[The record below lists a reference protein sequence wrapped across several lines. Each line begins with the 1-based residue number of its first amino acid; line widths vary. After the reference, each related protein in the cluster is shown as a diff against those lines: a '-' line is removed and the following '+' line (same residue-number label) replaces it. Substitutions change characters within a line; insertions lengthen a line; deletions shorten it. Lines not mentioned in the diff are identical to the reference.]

1 MRLIVEKDYGYFCCS
16 TLPLLNGDI
25 KIIIDENTTEI
36 IGSRIIY
43 IPMKL
48 KDLLEL
54 ILYFLNDDYKK
65 NKSKMYRTLKK
76 EYKRMIIL
84 YKFRIKK
91 LEE

>member
-43 IPMKL
+43 IPMK
-48 KDLLEL
+48 
-54 ILYFLNDDYKK
+54 
-65 NKSKMYRTLKK
+65 
-76 EYKRMIIL
+76 
-84 YKFRIKK
+84 
-91 LEE
+91 